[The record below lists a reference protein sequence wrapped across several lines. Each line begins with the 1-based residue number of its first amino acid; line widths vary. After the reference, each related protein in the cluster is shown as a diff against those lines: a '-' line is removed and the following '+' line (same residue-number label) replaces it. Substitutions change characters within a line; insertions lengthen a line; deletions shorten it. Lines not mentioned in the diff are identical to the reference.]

1 LRVRAR
7 KDSNHNEIVK
17 AFRQLGASVHDT
29 AQLGAGFP
37 DICAAIGKTNVLIEI
52 KDGEKPPSARKLT
65 PDEQKF
71 HDEWQG
77 WIEIVCSVDDVINLV
92 KRIRLNNEG

>member
-1 LRVRAR
+1 MRVRAR
-7 KDSNHNEIVK
+7 KDSNHVAIVK
-17 AFRQLGASVHDT
+17 AFRDMGVSVHDT

-37 DICAAIGKTNVLIEI
+37 DIAIGIGKVNILIEV
-52 KDGEKPPSARKLT
+52 KDGQKPPSARKLT
-65 PDEQKF
+65 PDEVKF

-92 KRIRLNNEG
+92 NRIRIGNDR

>member
-1 LRVRAR
+1 VRVRAR

-37 DICAAIGKTNVLIEI
+37 DICVAIGKTTLLIEI

-65 PDEQKF
+65 EDEAKF

-77 WIEIVCSVDDVINLV
+77 WLEIVCSVDDVINLV
-92 KRIRLNNEG
+92 KRIRLNNG

>member
-7 KDSNHNEIVK
+7 KDSNHVEIVK
-17 AFRQLGASVHDT
+17 AFRDLNVSVHDT
-29 AQLGAGFP
+29 AQLGDGFP
-37 DICAAIGKTNVLIEI
+37 DICVATNQTTVLVEI

-65 PDEQKF
+65 EDEARF
-71 HDEWQG
+71 HEQWQG
-77 WIEIVCSVDDVINLV
+77 WIEIVYSVDDVINLV